1 MPRIVKPPLPFS
13 PHACL
18 VTGSADGE
26 FIDFERDFIGMDP
39 RIVLRK
45 EVVEEAARDCC
56 GMTST
61 AEVDALR
68 LRVEGY
74 EDKIRELSADLD
86 VIKAFEERFGQ
97 SLEAGVTA
105 GVQAETASPAG
116 PMIRT
121 DPEVPTPDTYWIT
134 KEDSSDA

>member
-1 MPRIVKPPLPFS
+1 MPRIIHPPLPFS

-56 GMTST
+56 GMVSG
-61 AEVDALR
+61 AEIAEIRRQIAEWGQKLDAA
-68 LRVEGY
+68 
-74 EDKIRELSADLD
+74 LSDLNLT
-86 VIKAFEERFGQ
+86 KNFESKFSQ

-105 GVQAETASPAG
+105 GITAEPATPAG
-116 PMIRT
+116 AAIRT
-121 DPEVPTPDTYWIT
+121 DPEVPTPDTYLIP
-134 KEDSSDA
+134 KEES

>member
-1 MPRIVKPPLPFS
+1 MPRIIHPPLPFS

-45 EVVEEAARDCC
+45 EVVEEAARECC
-56 GMTST
+56 QMLPM

-68 LRVEGY
+68 LRVEGFA
-74 EDKIRELSADLD
+74 EKVAELQADLD
-86 VIKAFEERFGQ
+86 AAKAFEERFGGKELEGK
-97 SLEAGVTA
+97 SLVIAKDEWHPQEEIEIEAATSA
-105 GVQAETASPAG
+105 GGEG
-116 PMIRT
+116 
-121 DPEVPTPDTYWIT
+121 TPD
-134 KEDSSDA
+134 A

>member
-1 MPRIVKPPLPFS
+1 MPRIIHPPLPFS

-45 EVVEEAARDCC
+45 EVVEEAARECC
-56 GMTST
+56 NMIS
-61 AEVDALR
+61 AEEVQ
-68 LRVEGY
+68 E
-74 EDKIRELSADLD
+74 IRRQVAEWGQKLDQTLADLD
-86 VIKAFEERFGQ
+86 LTRDFEAKFSQ

-105 GVQAETASPAG
+105 GIKIESAASAG
-116 PMIRT
+116 PQAAIEEMERN
-121 DPEVPTPDTYWIT
+121 PD
-134 KEDSSDA
+134 A

>member
-18 VTGSADGE
+18 VTGTIDGE

-45 EVVEEAARDCC
+45 EVVEEAARECC
-56 GMTST
+56 QMVPLR
-61 AEVDALR
+61 EVEEMRRQVGELGQKLDDAL
-68 LRVEGY
+68 
-74 EDKIRELSADLD
+74 ADLNLTKD
-86 VIKAFEERFGQ
+86 FEAKFSQ

-105 GVQAETASPAG
+105 GIEAETATPAG
-116 PMIRT
+116 PSGASIRT
-121 DPEVPTPDTYWIT
+121 LAPLIHEKIN
-134 KEDSSDA
+134 ERNAE

>member
-1 MPRIVKPPLPFS
+1 MPRIIHPPLPFS

-45 EVVEEAARDCC
+45 EVVEEAARECC
-56 GMTST
+56 NMVSADEVQEVRRQL
-61 AEVDALR
+61 AEFGKKLDETL
-68 LRVEGY
+68 
-74 EDKIRELSADLD
+74 ADLD
-86 VIKAFEERFGQ
+86 LTKDFEAKFSQ

-105 GVQAETASPAG
+105 GIEAETATPAG
-116 PMIRT
+116 PSRASTRALAPLLHEKIDERNA
-121 DPEVPTPDTYWIT
+121 E
-134 KEDSSDA
+134 